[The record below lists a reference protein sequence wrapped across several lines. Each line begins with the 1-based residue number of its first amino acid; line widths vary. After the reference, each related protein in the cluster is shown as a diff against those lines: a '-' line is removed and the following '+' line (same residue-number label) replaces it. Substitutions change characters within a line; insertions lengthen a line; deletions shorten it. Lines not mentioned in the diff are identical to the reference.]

1 MNDNE
6 NYNYSNSTENNIQN
20 FQTDNNVNLYNQNNK
35 TPNTSCKKRKII
47 IVVIVLILLII
58 IVGILVINN
67 NETSEPQNNNSA
79 NNMDHK
85 DTVDNEDLR
94 KIKSGKLDL
103 YNDIS
108 ESNYLS
114 IVLYDPLR
122 DRQQSGDR
130 SKYDKSIIV
139 TYDLGEN
146 IKNDFIDNGFKTMA
160 LDSNSPSLKYY
171 FGITNGKYIVNQAVT
186 TTKLQD
192 GNVCLGLV
200 TKKDENF
207 FYYKTEGS
215 NSIST
220 SKKNNQSKY
229 YIYGSNWR
237 KLIPNADEEVDNISL
252 KIAETEDNE
261 IYVGMQLKNNTRY
274 NNTFV
279 ETVNNMVL
287 NNDFKNT
294 VTIIEDTDK
303 LNSIVNV
310 YGKEL
315 NLSESIFYQDLLS
328 NIISNEYGLNLR
340 NKDYFIHT
348 DTSYVRYAAYTSDDY
363 RTEIDFN
370 IPYNEYDYN
379 TAKSEILTDY
389 FEYLYKGIKYSYFAN
404 YGTIYV
410 YKNEKLV
417 GTLKVTHK
425 GQVPQNIFNEVN
437 YLFGTKK

>member
-1 MNDNE
+1 MNDN
-6 NYNYSNSTENNIQN
+6 ENNIQN
-20 FQTDNNVNLYNQNNK
+20 FQTDNNVNLYSQNNK
-35 TPNTSCKKRKII
+35 MSNTPGKKRKII

-67 NETSEPQNNNSA
+67 ETSQQHNNNSA
-79 NNMDHK
+79 NNIDNK
-85 DTVDNEDLR
+85 DNVDNENLR

-108 ESNYLS
+108 DSNYLS

-146 IKNDFIDNGFKTMA
+146 IKNDFINNSFKTMV
-160 LDSNSPSLKYY
+160 LDSNSTSLKYY

-192 GNVCLGLV
+192 GNVRLGLV
-200 TKKDENF
+200 TKQDNDF
-207 FYYKTEGS
+207 FYYKNEGS
-215 NSIST
+215 NRIST
-220 SKKNNQSKY
+220 FEKNNQSEY
-229 YIYGSNWR
+229 YIYGSNWC
-237 KLIPNADEEVDNISL
+237 KFIPDAEEEVDNISL

-261 IYVGMQLKNNTRY
+261 IYVDMQLKNNAWY

-287 NNDFKNT
+287 NNNFKNT
-294 VTIIEDTDK
+294 VTIIENTDN
-303 LNSIVNV
+303 LDSTVNV

-315 NLSESIFYQDLLS
+315 NLSETIFYQDLLS
-328 NIISNEYGLNLR
+328 TIISNEYGLNLR

-348 DTSYVRYAAYTSDDY
+348 DTLYVRYAAYTSDDY

-389 FEYLYKGIKYSYFAN
+389 FEYLYNGIKYSYFAK

-417 GTLKVTHK
+417 GALKVTHR
-425 GQVPQNIFNEVN
+425 GQIPQDIFSEVN